1 MLPELIS
8 YEAVSWFMWIPL
20 MLARFGEFSEGCIQP
35 ELQFPAGDVL
45 SIVGAKAGTTLA
57 HDLECFH
64 YLFSHLIN

>member
-1 MLPELIS
+1 
-8 YEAVSWFMWIPL
+8 
-20 MLARFGEFSEGCIQP
+20 MLARFSEFSEGCIQP